1 MAYCN
6 NIVYSN
12 CIGRVGIGLGNAK
25 PTEIL
30 EINGALK
37 SNTYAQSWAY
47 CATFIDRNVD
57 TTRIVAGAAGSQ
69 SSCITFHTYNAG
81 AHSCRM
87 VIKNDGKVGIGLD
100 SPSSLLHLSA
110 SEPHISIQSTAAHST
125 SDGPLIQFS
134 GKGPNSVNY
143 NFGKIQAVSSGSNN
157 AGELQF
163 FTNSAGVQSEHLRIT
178 SAGNVGI
185 NQSIPVAK
193 LHIEGSN
200 YSTSSGG
207 GATDGLIFRGGTD
220 GDGTYTNGLSFSYGA
235 GSSAIAG
242 VQNGADNDS
251 MGMAFFTHPSG
262 TGIDPAQESMRI
274 TSDGKVGIG
283 VTDPDYPFHLQDD
296 FEADIKIETN
306 NNGSGNFAGL
316 RMFKS
321 RGTYAAPTSVANG
334 DTVAQILI
342 YPRDASGWNN
352 TARMIAKICGTVTS
366 TDTPTDLVFSTGT
379 TGLSDILF
387 IKSGGN
393 VGIGDPSPNYRLEVK
408 DANTTSTAIQA
419 KNTTGDD
426 AALQIAATSN
436 TYNAHGVG
444 NSEAWLVDETGN
456 ALNIGPPSSKNTPIK
471 FVQNGGVIGKWDA
484 GGAFGIGAY
493 GTTSVRSNEFFI
505 SGYCSNAQI
514 EGTGI
519 STSSLQLIANSTTE
533 YPVLG
538 LSRSRGTTI
547 GSHTLVVNNDYL
559 GSMVF
564 FASDGSSTFKQAA
577 GISARINNVCPASTI
592 DADQF
597 PTDLIFS
604 INDGG
609 ANCGTSAVGR
619 FSHGG
624 NFLVGCDL
632 ACGNGMIS
640 ALEKSGYGVLE
651 ARSLTNAGSHGGSG
665 VIVTRAVDCDST
677 HFAEGCHRA
686 FAHRFYT
693 NAGDCLA
700 ACLNSLG
707 GLNVGL
713 CLTTG
718 TLVNAGTCVISP
730 TVCGSTLMKGCVICG
745 YRTGT
750 GIVGG
755 LRLER
760 CDEAGNKTTCF
771 IVSINPDN
779 NCVVMYA
786 ACASQSGILCS
797 AQTFRAPVMYTND
810 CFCTPGCVHASFYCS
825 TGDITA
831 AGDIT
836 SSSDCRLKSEI
847 EVIDCAILIV
857 NNLCGRRYVKDNKKS
872 IGVIAQEVEKT
883 LPEVVF
889 TNESEDEYKSVSYG
903 NIVAVLIEAIKD
915 QDKRINELEKLIGK

>member
-12 CIGRVGIGLGNAK
+12 CIGRVGIGLGSAK

-37 SNTYAQSWAY
+37 SNTSAQNWGY

-57 TTRIVAGAAGSQ
+57 ATRIVAGAAGSQ

-81 AHSCRM
+81 VHLCRM
-87 VIKNDGKVGIGLD
+87 VITNEGKVGIGCINPLSQLHVTD
-100 SPSSLLHLSA
+100 SGLQNGTLRVGGNLASLGL
-110 SEPHISIQSTAAHST
+110 EISYDQAAAT
-125 SDGPLIQFS
+125 VATI
-134 GKGPNSVNY
+134 Y
-143 NFGKIQAVSSGSNN
+143 NNPTYTNN
-157 AGELQF
+157 AQL
-163 FTNSAGVQSEHLRIT
+163 LKI
-178 SAGNVGI
+178 
-185 NQSIPVAK
+185 
-193 LHIEGSN
+193 
-200 YSTSSGG
+200 
-207 GATDGLIFRGGTD
+207 GTD
-220 GDGTYTNGLSFSYGA
+220 GDANPNQLVLKGDGNIGIGTDVPDGTLHVHTASAGSVTANGSADDLVVESSGDAGLSILTPAANNGRIYFGSPTNNAYGQIDYDHATNDMVFATAGA
-235 GSSAIAG
+235 GRLTI
-242 VQNGADNDS
+242 D
-251 MGMAFFTHPSG
+251 TSG
-262 TGIDPAQESMRI
+262 N
-274 TSDGKVGIG
+274 VGIG
-283 VTDPDYPFHLQDD
+283 VTDPDYDLHVQDD
-296 FEADIKIETN
+296 VEANIKIETN
-306 NNGSGNFAGL
+306 NNGPSNFAGL

-334 DTVAQILI
+334 DIVAQILM
-342 YPRDASGWNN
+342 YPRDAGGWNN
-352 TARMIAKICGTVTS
+352 TARMYAKICGTVTS

-408 DANTTSTAIQA
+408 DGSTTSTAIQA
-419 KNTTGDD
+419 KNTTGSQ
-426 AALQIAATSN
+426 AALQIAATSSS
-436 TYNAHGVG
+436 YNAHGVG

-456 ALNIGPPSSKNTPIK
+456 ALNIGPQSGKNTPIK

-493 GTTSVRSNEFFI
+493 GANSLRTNQFFI
-505 SGYCSNAQI
+505 SAYCSKAQI

-519 STSSLQLIANSTTE
+519 STSSLQLIANSTNE

-538 LSRSRGTTI
+538 FSRSRGTTI
-547 GSHTLVVNNDYL
+547 GSHTLVANNDYL
-559 GSMVF
+559 GAITF
-564 FASDGSSTFKQAA
+564 FASNGSSTFVQAA
-577 GISARINNVCPASTI
+577 GIAARINNVCPASSI
-592 DADQF
+592 ASNQF

-609 ANCGTSAVGR
+609 ADCGSSAVGR

-632 ACGNGMIS
+632 ACGNGMIT
-640 ALEKSGYGVLE
+640 ALDKSGDGVLE
-651 ARSLTNAGSHGGSG
+651 ARSLTDAGSHGAAG
-665 VIVTRAVDCDST
+665 VIVTRAVDSNST

-693 NAGDCLA
+693 NEGNCLA
-700 ACLNSLG
+700 ACINSLG
-707 GLNVGL
+707 GVNVGL

-750 GIVGG
+750 GLVGG

-760 CDEAGNKTTCF
+760 CDTVGNKTTCF
-771 IVSINPDN
+771 LVSINPDN

-786 ACASQSGILCS
+786 SCASQSGILCS

-889 TNESEDEYKSVSYG
+889 TNESEDAYKSVSYG